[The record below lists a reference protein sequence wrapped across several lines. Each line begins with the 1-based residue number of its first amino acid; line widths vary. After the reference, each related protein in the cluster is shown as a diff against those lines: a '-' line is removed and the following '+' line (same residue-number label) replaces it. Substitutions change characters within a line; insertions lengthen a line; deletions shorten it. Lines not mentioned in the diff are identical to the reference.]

1 MNLPDVARVLD
12 PAPLAGQAVTDD
24 ATAVVVRRAL
34 VEHGISCFPDVTV
47 TPGPQATRFAL
58 TLGPGVLPAKVERSI
73 DAVTLATRRP
83 AAYAGIRDGAV
94 LVDVANRERR
104 TVKLRGLVESSEA
117 LVRLGFVVGAGFDGV
132 VTGRLAD
139 LPHLLVAGST
149 GGGKSNF
156 LNALLLSLL
165 LRNTPSDM
173 RLILIDPK
181 QVELAPYARLP
192 HLSDR
197 GIVTDTARA
206 AGHLAD
212 LVESMEKRY
221 TAMKEQGVRDW
232 ADFRGK
238 NGKPVARQV
247 VVVDELA
254 DLLMTN
260 PEVEDHLVRLGQKG
274 RAAGIHLVLATQ
286 RPDAK
291 TITPKIKA
299 NIPGRVVFRVASH
312 VDSKVALDRTGA
324 ERLTGHGDGLFL
336 DPHAGPT
343 PVRFQ
348 APLVSDD
355 EVARVVA
362 HWVREDEPNRLARE
376 QDARLAAQAAR
387 TQAAHEAQQ
396 AQEAQAAASD
406 EAARARVVLGRN
418 NELRLE
424 QPPSARELAQAGYPP
439 TPPPAS
445 WTAPSPLEPSA
456 VGELREEEAAQRIA
470 TRVMEI
476 VAAKLEALLEGK
488 TS

>member
-1 MNLPDVARVLD
+1 MNLPDIARVLD
-12 PAPLAGQAVTDD
+12 PAAPGAARPDD
-24 ATAVVVRRAL
+24 VGYTGRTVARAL
-34 VEHGISCFPDVTV
+34 AEHGIEAKPAW
-47 TPGPQATRFAL
+47 GRQAPQATRFGLAL
-58 TLGPGVLPAKVERSI
+58 GAGVLPAKVERSI
-73 DAVTLATRRP
+73 DAVTLATGRTC
-83 AAYAGIRDGAV
+83 AYAGIRDGAV
-94 LVDVANRERR
+94 LVDVANAERE

-221 TAMKEQGVRDW
+221 TAMKDQGVRDW
-232 ADFRGK
+232 AEYRGR

-387 TQAAHEAQQ
+387 TQAAHEARLAHELQLN
-396 AQEAQAAASD
+396 ATEEATR
-406 EAARARVVLGRN
+406 ARAL
-418 NELRLE
+418 L
-424 QPPSARELAQAGYPP
+424 QAPP

-456 VGELREEEAAQRIA
+456 VEELREEEAAQRIA

-476 VAAKLEALLEGK
+476 VAEKLEALLEGK

>member
-1 MNLPDVARVLD
+1 MNLPDIARVLD
-12 PAPLAGQAVTDD
+12 PTRPRLGIAGPGDGQA
-24 ATAVVVRRAL
+24 TAAEIQAAL
-34 VEHGISCFPDVTV
+34 TSHGMPCEVSPASL
-47 TPGPQATRFAL
+47 GPQATRFNVFL
-58 TLGPGVLPAKVERSI
+58 MPGVLPARVERSI

-94 LVDVANRERR
+94 LVDVANLERQKVQLR
-104 TVKLRGLVESSEA
+104 TLVESSEA

-156 LNALLLSLL
+156 LNGLLLSLL
-165 LRNTPSDM
+165 LRNTPQDM

-206 AGHLAD
+206 AAHLAD
-212 LVESMEKRY
+212 LVESMELRY
-221 TAMKEQGVRDW
+221 TAMREQGVRDW
-232 ADFRGK
+232 AEYRGK

-362 HWVREDEPNRLARE
+362 HWVREDEPNRLARD

-387 TQAAHEAQQ
+387 TQAAHEAKQ
-396 AQEAQAAASD
+396 ASEAQQKAYF
-406 EAARARVVLGRN
+406 EATRARAL
-418 NELRLE
+418 L
-424 QPPSARELAQAGYPP
+424 QAPP

-456 VGELREEEAAQRIA
+456 VEELREEEAAERIA

-488 TS
+488 P